1 MESLTLDPFSGDVRK
16 IQGKDDLF
24 RLRIETFRIY
34 YRVCPRDKTIEV
46 LLIDNKAGIKGKTIQ
61 RL

>member
-1 MESLTLDPFSGDVRK
+1 MESLTLDPYSGDVRK

-24 RLRIETFRIY
+24 RPRIDAYRIF
-34 YRVCPRDKTIEV
+34 YRLYSRDRTIEI
-46 LLIDNKAGIKGKTIQ
+46 LLIDNKAGIKGKTIL